1 MKFENKRY
9 ILSVFLTILMVF
21 GTHIS
26 GYADENSAPVFSE
39 DESTTRSV
47 AENTAAGKNI
57 GTAFTATDADDNDTL
72 TYTLSGT
79 DAASFRIV
87 STSGQLQTSTA
98 LDFETKS
105 SYSVTVS
112 VSDGNGGSDAI
123 DVTIDVSNVNEPP
136 RFPTI
141 RASLVIPENAAPG
154 TNIGAPFTATD
165 PDIGDT
171 LTYSL
176 RRGDRE
182 AFQVDPNTGQ
192 VQTKAPLDY
201 ETKRSYT
208 DLAVRATD
216 SSGAIDAVIVTI
228 NVTDVDEIDEIDEN
242 RAPSFAEGT
251 STTLTVPEN
260 TGSGQNIGS
269 AVSASDPDDDTLT
282 YTLGGADAES
292 FSIVSTSGQLQ
303 TSSALDFEAKSS
315 YSVTVSV
322 SDGNGGSDAID
333 VTIGVSNVNEPPRF
347 PTIRARFAI
356 AENAAPGTNI
366 GGRLTATDPD
376 IGDTLTYSLQ
386 RGDRKVFQINPN
398 TGQMQT
404 KAPLDYETKRSY
416 TDLAVRATDSSGAI
430 DAVIVTINV
439 TDVEENR
446 APSFAE
452 GTSTTRAVAE
462 NTGSGQDIGS
472 AISATDPDNDTL
484 SYTID
489 GVDAAS
495 FSINRTTG
503 QLQTKAALDYETK
516 TSYAVTVFVF
526 DGNGASDSID
536 VTINITEVNGN
547 RAPVFTD
554 GR

>member
-1 MKFENKRY
+1 MRFKNERY

-79 DAASFRIV
+79 DAASFSIV

-123 DVTIDVSNVNEPP
+123 DVTIDVTNVNEPP

-141 RASLVIPENAAPG
+141 RARFAIAENAAPG
-154 TNIGAPFTATD
+154 TNIGGRLTATD

-182 AFQVDPNTGQ
+182 VFQINPNTGQ
-192 VQTKAPLDY
+192 MQTKAPLDY

-251 STTLTVPEN
+251 NTTLTVPEN
-260 TGSGQNIGS
+260 TASGQNIGS

-376 IGDTLTYSLQ
+376 IGDTLTYSLR
-386 RGDRKVFQINPN
+386 RGDREVFQINPN

-446 APSFAE
+446 E
-452 GTSTTRAVAE
+452 
-462 NTGSGQDIGS
+462 
-472 AISATDPDNDTL
+472 
-484 SYTID
+484 
-489 GVDAAS
+489 
-495 FSINRTTG
+495 
-503 QLQTKAALDYETK
+503 
-516 TSYAVTVFVF
+516 
-526 DGNGASDSID
+526 
-536 VTINITEVNGN
+536 N
-547 RAPVFTD
+547 RAPSLR
-554 GR
+554 GRHKHNARCGRKYGFWARHRQCGLCNRPRQRHIDLHH